1 MRELSRNKAAYDA
14 MRATL
19 EREHRGKVALLHA
32 GSLVRVFDS
41 RRDAWAAGMERFG
54 EGGFS
59 VKTIGERPASL
70 GVAAAYTD
78 PVPVA

>member
-14 MRATL
+14 MRVAL
-19 EREHRGKVALLHA
+19 EREHRGKVALLHD
-32 GSLVRVFDS
+32 GSLVRAFDN

-59 VKTIGERPASL
+59 VKIIGDRPASL
-70 GVAAAYTD
+70 GVAAVYTD
-78 PVPVA
+78 PVPIA